1 MYNGYK
7 VCDADAHIYEPHDLW
22 SDYID
27 PEFYDR
33 RPLVPAREP
42 GQRGVRS
49 NTFLPCELFPNGMQ
63 ARGIAKQQGGARRKE
78 LGTGML
84 LRDNYMLDKYGQAY
98 EEEFT
103 VESRLRDMDRLGWDK
118 MVLIPGTG
126 AGPVRAEGKDQDLM
140 WAVTRAYNNWSLDF
154 ASADPSRL
162 KMVVATPNQHDI
174 EGLLA
179 EVRRC
184 LEKGAITVQMPMA
197 MNGKH
202 WHDPEYAGLWELAIE
217 HDAPVSF
224 HGVPSG
230 RPHSSARHG
239 DGGGVIVALDHAV
252 GFPFENMISMGHLI
266 YTGILERHPKLRVSF
281 LEGSAGWL
289 PFWLGRMD
297 DHAVPGHRQEV
308 FFDAPTLPLKPSEYF
323 FRQGFVACDGDEA
336 ALKGAVDLS
345 GDDHIVWNT
354 DYPHADAPDPD
365 KAIPS
370 LLDQPISEESKKKIL
385 WDNPIRLYG
394 QKIVS

>member
-1 MYNGYK
+1 MWKGFR
-7 VCDADAHIYEPHDLW
+7 VIDADAHMQEPYDLW
-22 SDYID
+22 SEFME

-33 RPLVPAREP
+33 RPIVNDYENK
-42 GQRGVRS
+42 QFFHYS
-49 NTFLPCELFPNGMQ
+49 PCEIFPEGTG
-63 ARGIAKQQGGARRKE
+63 RGGAGGDRGRRPPKVTQRNRE
-78 LGTGML
+78 KFG
-84 LRDNYMLDKYGQAY
+84 DAY
-98 EEEFT
+98 DAT
-103 VESRLRDMDRLGWDK
+103 WSAESRLKDMDRYGWDK

-126 AGPVRAEGKDQDLM
+126 AGPVRAEGKDQDLV

-197 MNGKH
+197 MKGKH

-266 YTGILERHPKLRVSF
+266 YTGILERHPMLRVSF